1 MQHHFLP
8 CLPRILSSNC
18 STLWYFAKKRAT
30 GAKYSTKLLNTFLLN
45 WIQSRCSFL
54 ELSKWKILSHLS
66 LKKIFVW
73 IHQISIFGQEKW
85 LVNFVFL
92 VLPSMFYFRRWRR
105 LLCKNFWVCWLCGG
119 NRTWHLHKMLELR
132 NHLPAAA
139 SPLTTFLSPS
149 RVAPLA

>member
-1 MQHHFLP
+1 MQHHF
-8 CLPRILSSNC
+8 SSNC

-66 LKKIFVW
+66 LKKIFKNPSNLHFWAGKVTC
-73 IHQISIFGQEKW
+73 K
-85 LVNFVFL
+85 LRFL

-105 LLCKNFWVCWLCGG
+105 LLCKNFWVCWLCGS
-119 NRTWHLHKMLELR
+119 NRTLKNETPTHKMFELR
-132 NHLPAAA
+132 NHFKAA
-139 SPLTTFLSPS
+139 SASPFNHFSLTWNTLKTYHYS
-149 RVAPLA
+149 